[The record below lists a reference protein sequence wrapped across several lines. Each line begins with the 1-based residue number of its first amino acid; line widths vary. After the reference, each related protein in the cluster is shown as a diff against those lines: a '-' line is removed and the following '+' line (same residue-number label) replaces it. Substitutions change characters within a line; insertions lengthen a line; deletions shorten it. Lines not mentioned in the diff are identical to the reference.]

1 MKLFSKPK
9 NGWVNINIGDHI
21 IGASYVTDVPM
32 DFLNALISHCKYGTP
47 FSVYVDEEGQEDII
61 CLCGNLIIISV
72 LNEMEVINNR
82 TIRVNNVAFI
92 NDIIYGMEEYF
103 DSWVGWFLDYD
114 EELNKKRAIE
124 LREKLTE
131 AKELAK
137 EYVKRNNELEEKN
150 FNKYLSKD
158 NKITIKLTKE
168 YELNNEG
175 EYDFYANLNN
185 KLYIGLFVYDTN
197 EYGELTDEQIISN
210 QVSIL
215 SETRK
220 MKALGSNSIQE
231 LYDKRINSI
240 EYLSSK
246 SDCSDT
252 IISLSTIRFRDF
264 PNYIVLAIQSA
275 SKDDYIYKTIMKRNL
290 ANIQFNTDSNN

>member
-1 MKLFSKPK
+1 M
-9 NGWVNINIGDHI
+9 
-21 IGASYVTDVPM
+21 
-32 DFLNALISHCKYGTP
+32 
-47 FSVYVDEEGQEDII
+47 
-61 CLCGNLIIISV
+61 
-72 LNEMEVINNR
+72 
-82 TIRVNNVAFI
+82 
-92 NDIIYGMEEYF
+92 
-103 DSWVGWFLDYD
+103 
-114 EELNKKRAIE
+114 
-124 LREKLTE
+124 TE

-137 EYVKRNNELEEKN
+137 EYVKRNNELEEKK

-220 MKALGSNSIQE
+220 MKAVGSNSIQE